1 MNVTRIA
8 STWRLAQSLRCV
20 SALTPGLSRPQRS
33 LERPIFKPPAFSS
46 TALCSTSAATE
57 ELSRVTKH
65 EFQAETRQLLD
76 IVARSL
82 YSEKEVFIREL
93 VIIDPEPIF

>member
-1 MNVTRIA
+1 MNVTRFA
-8 STWRLAQSLRCV
+8 STWRLAQGLR
-20 SALTPGLSRPQRS
+20 SASVLYPAVNRQPRLINQTAMKTPVLYAAP
-33 LERPIFKPPAFSS
+33 
-46 TALCSTSAATE
+46 CSTSAALEKQT
-57 ELSRVTKH
+57 VTKH

-93 VIIDPEPIF
+93 VIIARSF